1 MKKKFKAF
9 SLVEMLITL
18 GIMSIVLLIATQTLN
33 TTFRVSTIVQL
44 KTTTR
49 NEINFATDLM
59 EKLLANS
66 NVADVYIYQDTNEI
80 RAYNSTDET
89 MFSDQSSEQLAL
101 EYEDREGDL
110 GNEIHIRPYG
120 YSLWVCIGYF
130 NEYNGEIDTSSGYLL
145 KRTLPNLN
153 SGHHS
158 CFDTTSIS
166 TEDYPILVLNSEDVT
181 VNDFKISYIK
191 SSDLNNVFY
200 VDFEMEPVHWVP
212 GDRSEMERA
221 VFRQAIVTT
230 QGLTWY

>member
-1 MKKKFKAF
+1 MKKKFEAF

-18 GIMSIVLLIATQTLN
+18 GIMSLVLLIATQTLV
-33 TTFRVSTIVQL
+33 TIFKVSTITQL
-44 KTTTR
+44 KTTAR

-66 NVADVYIYQDTNEI
+66 NVADVYIYEGTNDI
-80 RAYNSTDET
+80 RAYDSTNGT
-89 MFSDQSSEQLAL
+89 IFSEQSSDQLAL
-101 EYEDREGDL
+101 EYDSRKGDL

-130 NEYNGEIDTSSGYLL
+130 NGYEDESSGYLI
-145 KRTLPNLN
+145 KRTLPDLN
-153 SGHHS
+153 DGHHT
-158 CFDTTSIS
+158 CFDTDDIDT
-166 TEDYPILVLNSEDVT
+166 YPILVLNSEDVN

-200 VDFEMEPVHWVP
+200 VDSEMEPVHWVP
-212 GDRSEMERA
+212 GDRSSMERA

>member
-1 MKKKFKAF
+1 MKKKFEAF

-18 GIMSIVLLIATQTLN
+18 GIMSLVLLIATQTLV
-33 TTFRVSTIVQL
+33 TIFKVSTITQL
-44 KTTTR
+44 KTTAR

-66 NVADVYIYQDTNEI
+66 NVADVYIYEGTNDI
-80 RAYNSTDET
+80 RAYDSTNGT
-89 MFSDQSSEQLAL
+89 IFSEQSSDQLAL
-101 EYEDREGDL
+101 EYDSRKGDL

-130 NEYNGEIDTSSGYLL
+130 NGYEDESSGYLI
-145 KRTLPNLN
+145 KRTLPDLN
-153 SGHHS
+153 DGHHT
-158 CFDTTSIS
+158 CFDTDDIGT
-166 TEDYPILVLNSEDVT
+166 YPILVLNSEDVN

-200 VDFEMEPVHWVP
+200 VDSEMEPVHWVP
-212 GDRSEMERA
+212 GDRSSMERA